1 MVAKKTHSVQM
12 NGFQLATFSFG
23 SAAYLQPATNSPTR
37 SMARSAGPPLA
48 ACAGWHGERT
58 AWRLEHHEG

>member
-1 MVAKKTHSVQM
+1 MVAKKTHSVRM
-12 NGFQLATFSFG
+12 NGFQLTIFSFA
-23 SAAYLQPATNSPTR
+23 SAAYLQPATSSLTS
-37 SMARSAGPPLA
+37 SMARSAGSPLA

>member
-1 MVAKKTHSVQM
+1 M
-12 NGFQLATFSFG
+12 NGFQLTIFSFA
-23 SAAYLQPATNSPTR
+23 SAAYLQPATSSLTS
-37 SMARSAGPPLA
+37 SMARSAGSPLA